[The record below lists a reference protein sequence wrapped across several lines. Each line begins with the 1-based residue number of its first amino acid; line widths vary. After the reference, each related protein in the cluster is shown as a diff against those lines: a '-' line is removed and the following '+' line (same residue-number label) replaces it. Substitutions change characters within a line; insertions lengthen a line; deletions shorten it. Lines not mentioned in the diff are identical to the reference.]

1 LICADHSQKEFLE
14 ENGIRHHNMHVFL
27 NLPNEAFF
35 SRRPDRCTI
44 PPLKLVFHGTFAERL
59 GLDLTIQ
66 AAEKASE
73 ELDVSLT
80 LIGKGD
86 QEREL
91 KAYCRNRKLIDK
103 LVVFKP
109 AMAVES
115 LQNELAQYDIGV
127 IGNRRS
133 LISERCMLPVKLL
146 EYLYIGL
153 PVIAPRLYVI
163 TKYFDDTMV
172 EYYKPESRDDFAKKI
187 VNLGRNASRSAGL
200 VTAATVFFSN
210 YNWESQRQLY
220 LRLLCELGRVA

>member
-1 LICADHSQKEFLE
+1 
-14 ENGIRHHNMHVFL
+14 
-27 NLPNEAFF
+27 
-35 SRRPDRCTI
+35 
-44 PPLKLVFHGTFAERL
+44 
-59 GLDLTIQ
+59 
-66 AAEKASE
+66 
-73 ELDVSLT
+73 
-80 LIGKGD
+80 
-86 QEREL
+86 
-91 KAYCRNRKLIDK
+91 
-103 LVVFKP
+103 
-109 AMAVES
+109 MAVES